1 MAKKKK
7 KLARPAKGNYIKV
20 QAKFPI
26 QLVDAIEKAPYY
38 KSMNEWLKVA
48 SEERLNSFGAKNGI

>member
-20 QAKFPI
+20 QAKFRIP
-26 QLVDAIEKAPYY
+26 LVDQIEKNPDYR
-38 KSMNEWLKVA
+38 SMNEF
-48 SEERLNSFGAKNGI
+48 LNQAALEKLSRT

>member
-7 KLARPAKGNYIKV
+7 KLARPTKGNYIKV

-26 QLVDAIEKAPYY
+26 QLVDEIEKY
-38 KSMNEWLKVA
+38 KGELSMNEFLKQI
-48 SEERLNSFGAKNGI
+48 SIAKIRNLPF

>member
-26 QLVDAIEKAPYY
+26 PLVDAIEDMKGYV
-38 KSMNEWLKVA
+38 SMNEFLKDA
-48 SEERLNSFGAKNGI
+48 AARKIGHWPF

>member
-26 QLVDAIEKAPYY
+26 QLVDEIEKY
-38 KSMNEWLKVA
+38 KGELSMNEFLKQI
-48 SEERLNSFGAKNGI
+48 SIAKIRNLPF